1 MKEVIA
7 ITSTVYAIGT
17 LLWACSLQF
26 RQARAGGKVAPVPM
40 LPFVFA
46 TALFITFAVWGFDI
60 GLPYWAYPV
69 IFIVTLFFPGYLVA
83 GTCGNNPKKERI
95 NKADRPPR
103 PGSRSHQKR
112 QVNGRSRDKAQ
123 QDRIRLVV
131 DSEK

>member
-1 MKEVIA
+1 MKDVIA
-7 ITSTVYAIGT
+7 ITSTVYAVGT

-69 IFIVTLFFPGYLVA
+69 IFIVTLFFTGYLMA
-83 GTCGNNPKKERI
+83 GTCGNSLKKERI
-95 NKADRPPR
+95 NKVDRPLK

-112 QVNGRSRDKAQ
+112 QVSGRCRDKAL

-131 DSEK
+131 DSQK